1 MQCDVCGRRSLD
13 IADVYYVDAEDF
25 FLKCQGY
32 GLADRKADILSLCLA
47 CHTRIVNM
55 PKDFD
60 DSKERASN
68 AAIVYQRKRK
78 DQ

>member
-13 IADVYYVDAEDF
+13 IADVYYVDASDF

-32 GLADRKADILSLCLA
+32 ELADWKADILSLCLT
-47 CHTRIVNM
+47 CHISVVNM

-60 DSKERASN
+60 DGDERASN

-78 DQ
+78 NQ